1 MEDYSTDKEEMDGVS
16 WVEIEQ
22 ADNGFIVEWSAK
34 IKRPG
39 ASELDHCERKRHKKL
54 FPMEKE
60 AEAWEKF
67 KALKK
72 AEWANKE
79 SY

>member
-1 MEDYSTDKEEMDGVS
+1 MEDYSTEKEEMKGVH

-22 ADNGFIVEWSAK
+22 ADNGFIVEWSC
-34 IKRPG
+34 R
-39 ASELDHCERKRHKKL
+39 ASSKGGGELEHVGSTRKKKL
-54 FPMEKE
+54 YPMEKE
-60 AEAWEKF
+60 DEAWNKF
-67 KALKK
+67 RELKK